1 VLRKADVTIAKN
13 SLGAEELEA
22 LNRIVT
28 AYLEFAELQA
38 LARKPMYMAGWIARL
53 DHFLHLSERQI
64 LTHAG
69 RVTRDTAAAKAEREY
84 DRFAAARSALPSPAE
99 THVEDAVAAVKRLD
113 GQRPRRPKGAED
125 GRGARDASD
134 PERAMTKADT
144 HTWEFKARFRRH
156 AFGWKSQPA
165 IQRVKQA
172 VAEIKKVA
180 RKDAVL
186 AAEGAVTLLERMSPA
201 LERIDSSSGAIGTA
215 VSNAIAELVPVIAK
229 APADP
234 KIRAAWLDRLFEAHG
249 ADQIP
254 YIESLAD
261 YWSELCASKEVAS
274 QWADRLVGITR
285 MALSPDKNLRG
296 YFHGTSACLGS
307 LFRAERYEEILDLV
321 PPDVIW
327 PYKRWV
333 VKALAAQGKKAEA
346 IGYAEGCR
354 GPWASDW
361 DIDGVCEQILL
372 SSGMV
377 DEAYARYGLTANR
390 GGTYLA
396 TFRAVARKY
405 PHRAASDILT
415 DLAKTTPGDEGKWFA
430 AAKDAGLFDQA
441 LALAR
446 LTPCDPKT
454 LARAARDHVDDQP
467 VFAVNAGLL
476 SLHWLFLGYGYEIT
490 SADVWTA
497 YSSTMKAAEQAGYVV
512 EATDAIRQMA
522 AAVQGGADFVSRVLG
537 RELGL
542 P

>member
-1 VLRKADVTIAKN
+1 
-13 SLGAEELEA
+13 
-22 LNRIVT
+22 
-28 AYLEFAELQA
+28 
-38 LARKPMYMAGWIARL
+38 
-53 DHFLHLSERQI
+53 
-64 LTHAG
+64 
-69 RVTRDTAAAKAEREY
+69 
-84 DRFAAARSALPSPAE
+84 
-99 THVEDAVAAVKRLD
+99 
-113 GQRPRRPKGAED
+113 
-125 GRGARDASD
+125 
-134 PERAMTKADT
+134 MTKADT